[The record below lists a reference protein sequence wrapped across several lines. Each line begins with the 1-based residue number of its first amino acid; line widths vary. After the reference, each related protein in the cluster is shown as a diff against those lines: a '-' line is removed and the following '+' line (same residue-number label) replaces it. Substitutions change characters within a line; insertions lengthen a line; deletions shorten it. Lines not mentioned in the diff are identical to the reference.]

1 MAKMNNVSPV
11 RWVRFARLVTAVCAL
26 IALAGLFDFARSTSA
41 ARPQQPGTAQSQGHP
56 PQFRVVRSLCG
67 SKGTSHGSDFRVEDP
82 KNEFHPAEDHQIIV
96 YFEWEGPPGSH
107 HAEGIWRSPDGK
119 AVVTSDFDLAS
130 QSTHYSGYW
139 TLAIPEA
146 VAPGL
151 WALEATIDGQP
162 AGTQTFRI
170 VSERNASPTVP
181 GAPLPPTPAEVY
193 QRAASASVFV
203 TSQDAQG
210 EAITRGFGFFID
222 KNFVLTSFQVV
233 DGATSV
239 RIDLA
244 DGTHTVVNDLV
255 AWSRPNDWAILK
267 VDYDKA
273 QPLEKA
279 APDSWKVGDLCY
291 VLTSQGQGSRTIQS
305 VNLTGLQGSGKA
317 SQRLTVSQFGGQNVL
332 GTPLLD
338 SYGRVIGL
346 LSGGLAGMGSS
357 RMGNWTAYLDPGQ
370 GMTAIADLTVLP
382 LAQLPAT
389 ATSQPTSTF
398 ADLAARG
405 ALEKPLPQISQVIT
419 GSFCEDFRRIAS
431 DIMPVSPTRTFSHAR
446 GNLAVVVD
454 WAPVKKIKGMQQLR
468 VYDLNN
474 QPVLQTNA
482 SKIDLQPRVTNTSA
496 WKLSIATIPP
506 GIYRVDV
513 LIDGEPQWREFFH
526 LVD

>member
-1 MAKMNNVSPV
+1 MEKKNIGSLALRARFVGLAMAG
-11 RWVRFARLVTAVCAL
+11 CAL
-26 IALAGLFDFARSTSA
+26 IALAGRLDFALSASA
-41 ARPQQPGTAQSQGHP
+41 AWPQQSGVAQSQNHS

-82 KNEFHPAEDHQIIV
+82 KSEFHPAEDHQIIV

-130 QSTHYSGYW
+130 QSTHYTGYW

-151 WALEATIDGQP
+151 WALEVTIDGQP

-170 VSERNASPTVP
+170 VSERNASPAAA
-181 GAPLPPTPAEVY
+181 GAPLLPTPAEVY
-193 QRAASASVFV
+193 QRAAAASVFV

-210 EAITRGFGFFID
+210 EAITRGLGFFID
-222 KNFVLTSFQVV
+222 RNFVLTSFQVV
-233 DGATSV
+233 DGATSL

-244 DGTHTVVNDLV
+244 DGTRAVVNDLV
-255 AWSRPNDWAILK
+255 AWSRPSDWVILK

-305 VNLTGLQGSGKA
+305 VNLTGLQGSGK
-317 SQRLTVSQFGGQNVL
+317 SQRLTVSQFGGQSVL

-338 SYGRVIGL
+338 SYGRAIGL

-370 GMTAIADLTVLP
+370 GMTAIADLTVSP
-382 LAQLPAT
+382 LAQIPPA
-389 ATSQPTSTF
+389 ATSQPPSTL

-405 ALEKPLPQISQVIT
+405 VLQKPLPQVSQVVT
-419 GSFCEDFRRIAS
+419 GFFCEDFRKIGN
-431 DIMPVSPTRTFSHAR
+431 DIMPVSTTRTFSHAR
-446 GNLAVVVD
+446 GSLAVVID

-474 QPVLQTNA
+474 QPVLQTTP
-482 SKIDLQPRVTNTSA
+482 SKIELQPRVTNTSG
-496 WKLSIATIPP
+496 WKLPIATVPA

-513 LIDGEPQWREFFH
+513 LIDGEPQWREFFR
-526 LVD
+526 LGD